1 MGYRTYLSLK
11 QYASK
16 EEREEVRNK
25 FFSEITD
32 YCERE
37 DIDYLYFH
45 YIDWMR
51 KSVCFDKEIQVGDTN
66 LVDAFI
72 RKNKSFIP
80 DDVVNSVNNK
90 FKKQVLD
97 KNADDDPDGLRLVS
111 LSKDDVVEMIRDCYL
126 AIAKNYKQKLE
137 WAKDADLCMFF
148 LQPRIESSIRGWE
161 TGAEKCVKLNADGKM
176 DLPYPLDDT
185 FEYEIMVLLETI
197 NNYAWECI
205 DVVLY
210 GY

>member
-16 EEREEVRNK
+16 EEREEVRSE
-25 FFSEITD
+25 FFSEIAD
-32 YCERE
+32 YCKGE
-37 DIDYLYFH
+37 DDYIFFDYH
-45 YIDWMR
+45 EWI
-51 KSVCFDKEIQVGDTN
+51 KESVCFNEKMQIGDTD

-80 DDVVNSVNNK
+80 DDVVDLVNNK

-97 KNADDDPDGLRLVS
+97 KNADNDPDGLRLVS

-126 AIAKNYKQKLE
+126 AIAENYKQNLE
-137 WAKDADLCMFF
+137 WANDQDLYMFF
-148 LQPRIESSIRGWE
+148 LQRMKSSIIGWE
-161 TGAEKCVKLNADGKM
+161 MGAEKCVKLNADGKM
-176 DLPYPLDDT
+176 DVPYPLDSSYQ
-185 FEYEIMVLLETI
+185 YEAMVLINII
-197 NNYAWECI
+197 NNYDWECI
-205 DVVLY
+205 DVMLY

>member
-1 MGYRTYLSLK
+1 M
-11 QYASK
+11 
-16 EEREEVRNK
+16 
-25 FFSEITD
+25 
-32 YCERE
+32 
-37 DIDYLYFH
+37 LYF
-45 YIDWMR
+45 IFDTAIIQLDTVLSCCFSR
-51 KSVCFDKEIQVGDTN
+51 KSIFPRYRFVILC
-66 LVDAFI
+66 
-72 RKNKSFIP
+72 
-80 DDVVNSVNNK
+80 K

-148 LQPRIESSIRGWE
+148 LQPRIESSIRDWE

-176 DLPYPLDDT
+176 DVPYPLDDT
-185 FEYEIMVLLETI
+185 FEYEIMVLIETI
-197 NNYAWECI
+197 NNYDWECI

>member
-32 YCERE
+32 YIENKDI
-37 DIDYLYFH
+37 DIDYIYFN
-45 YIDWMR
+45 YFDWMK
-51 KSVCFDKEIQVGDTN
+51 KSVCFNKEMQIGDTN
-66 LVDAFI
+66 LIDTLI

-80 DDVVNSVNNK
+80 DDVVDSVNNK
-90 FKKQVLD
+90 FKTQVLN

-126 AIAKNYKQKLE
+126 AIAQNYKRKLE
-137 WAKDADLCMFF
+137 WAEDADFCMFF
-148 LQPRIESSIRGWE
+148 LRPSIESAIRGWE
-161 TGAEKCVKLNADGKM
+161 MGAEKYVKLNADGKM
-176 DLPYPLDDT
+176 DIPYR
-185 FEYEIMVLLETI
+185 
-197 NNYAWECI
+197 
-205 DVVLY
+205 
-210 GY
+210 

>member
-1 MGYRTYLSLK
+1 MG
-11 QYASK
+11 
-16 EEREEVRNK
+16 
-25 FFSEITD
+25 
-32 YCERE
+32 
-37 DIDYLYFH
+37 
-45 YIDWMR
+45 
-51 KSVCFDKEIQVGDTN
+51 KSVCFNKEIQVGDTN

-80 DDVVNSVNNK
+80 DDVVDSVNNK

-148 LQPRIESSIRGWE
+148 LQPRIESAIRNWE
-161 TGAEKCVKLNADGKM
+161 TGAEKCVKLNTDGKM
-176 DLPYPLDDT
+176 DVPYPLDDT
-185 FEYEIMVLLETI
+185 FEHEAMMLIDII
-197 NNYAWECI
+197 NNYDWECI

>member
-1 MGYRTYLSLK
+1 M
-11 QYASK
+11 
-16 EEREEVRNK
+16 
-25 FFSEITD
+25 
-32 YCERE
+32 
-37 DIDYLYFH
+37 
-45 YIDWMR
+45 
-51 KSVCFDKEIQVGDTN
+51 
-66 LVDAFI
+66 
-72 RKNKSFIP
+72 
-80 DDVVNSVNNK
+80 NNK

-148 LQPRIESSIRGWE
+148 LQPRIESSIRSWE

-176 DLPYPLDDT
+176 DVPYPMDDT
-185 FEYEIMVLLETI
+185 FEHEAMVLIDII
-197 NNYAWECI
+197 NNYDWECI

>member
-16 EEREEVRNK
+16 EEREEARSK
-25 FFSEITD
+25 FFSEIID
-32 YCERE
+32 YCKGE
-37 DIDYLYFH
+37 DDYIFFDYH
-45 YIDWMR
+45 EWI
-51 KSVCFDKEIQVGDTN
+51 KESVCFNKKMQIGDTD

-80 DDVVNSVNNK
+80 DDVVDLVNNK

-97 KNADDDPDGLRLVS
+97 KNADNDPDGLRLVS

-126 AIAKNYKQKLE
+126 AIAENYKQNLE
-137 WAKDADLCMFF
+137 WANDPDLYMFF
-148 LQPRIESSIRGWE
+148 LQRMKSSIIGWE
-161 TGAEKCVKLNADGKM
+161 MGAEKCVKLNADGKM
-176 DLPYPLDDT
+176 DVPYPLDSSYQ
-185 FEYEIMVLLETI
+185 YEAMVLINII
-197 NNYAWECI
+197 NNYDWECI
-205 DVVLY
+205 DVMLY

>member
-16 EEREEVRNK
+16 EEREEARSK
-25 FFSEITD
+25 FFSEISD
-32 YCERE
+32 YCKGE
-37 DIDYLYFH
+37 DDYIFFDYH
-45 YIDWMR
+45 EWI
-51 KSVCFDKEIQVGDTN
+51 KESVCFSEKMQIGDTD

-80 DDVVNSVNNK
+80 DDVVDLVNNK

-97 KNADDDPDGLRLVS
+97 KNADNDPDGLRLVS

-126 AIAKNYKQKLE
+126 AIAENYKQNLE
-137 WAKDADLCMFF
+137 WANDPDLYMFF
-148 LQPRIESSIRGWE
+148 LQRMKSSIIGWE
-161 TGAEKCVKLNADGKM
+161 MGAEKCVKLNADGKM
-176 DLPYPLDDT
+176 DVPYPLDSSYQ
-185 FEYEIMVLLETI
+185 YEAMVLINII
-197 NNYAWECI
+197 NNYDWECI
-205 DVVLY
+205 DVMLY

>member
-16 EEREEVRNK
+16 EEREEVRSE
-25 FFSEITD
+25 FFSEIAD
-32 YCERE
+32 YCRGE
-37 DIDYLYFH
+37 DDYIYFDYH
-45 YIDWMR
+45 EWI
-51 KSVCFDKEIQVGDTN
+51 KNSICFDKKMQIGDTN
-66 LVDAFI
+66 LIDSFI

-80 DDVVNSVNNK
+80 DDVIDLVNNR
-90 FKKQVLD
+90 FNTQLLD

-111 LSKDDVVEMIRDCYL
+111 LSKDDVVELVRDCYL

-137 WAKDADLCMFF
+137 WAKDTDLCMFF
-148 LQPRIESSIRGWE
+148 LQPRIESAIRGWE

-176 DLPYPLDDT
+176 DVLYPLDDT
-185 FEYEIMVLLETI
+185 FEHEAMVLIDII
-197 NNYAWECI
+197 NNYDWECI

>member
-1 MGYRTYLSLK
+1 MGYKTYLNVK

-32 YCERE
+32 YCKGE
-37 DIDYLYFH
+37 DDYIFFDYH
-45 YIDWMR
+45 EWI
-51 KSVCFDKEIQVGDTN
+51 KNSICFDKEMEIGDTN
-66 LVDAFI
+66 LIDSLI

-80 DDVVNSVNNK
+80 DDVVDSINDR
-90 FKKQVLD
+90 FDTPLLD

-126 AIAKNYKQKLE
+126 AIAKNYKQNLE
-137 WAKDADLCMFF
+137 WAKDPDLCMFF
-148 LQPRIESSIRGWE
+148 LQPRMEFALKDWE
-161 TGAEKCVKLNADGKM
+161 IGAEKCVKLNADGKM
-176 DLPYPLDDT
+176 DVPYPLDSSYQ
-185 FEYEIMVLLETI
+185 YEAMVLIDII
-197 NNYAWECI
+197 NNYDWDCI
-205 DVVLY
+205 DVMLY